1 MNWGGYI
8 AALVLVA
15 GCQTI
20 DENAPLATAVK
31 TTHARMQ
38 IRAEAAR
45 TMQEAIAVGDLDGA
59 HTQAQLITAL
69 RDPDVLQEWR
79 PYLDAVRTI
88 AKGVASSSDT
98 VAAAK
103 AAGELGQ
110 RCGACHEASGARIK
124 LAPIVAP
131 SPGSTLATQMAGHQW
146 AAARMWEGLT
156 TPSTER
162 WQTGVVALS
171 RARWTIAAEEPSLTK
186 SPISDDVARVRL
198 LAERGLAAETPPAR
212 GAVYGEL
219 LATCAH
225 CHATIRDTS
234 PRALAP

>member
-1 MNWGGYI
+1 MTARCCI
-8 AALVLVA
+8 LALVVAA
-15 GCQTI
+15 GCQSV
-20 DENAPLATAVK
+20 DENAPLAAAVK

-38 IRAEAAR
+38 IRADAAR
-45 TMQEAIAVGDLDGA
+45 TMQEAIAIGDLDGA
-59 HTQAQLITAL
+59 HTQAALVAAL

-88 AKGVASSSDT
+88 AQGIATTPDT
-98 VAAAK
+98 VAAAH

-124 LAPIVAP
+124 LAPLPAAP
-131 SPGSTLATQMAGHQW
+131 AGSTLATQMAGHQW
-146 AAARMWEGLT
+146 AAARMWEGLI
-156 TPSTER
+156 TPSADR

-171 RARWTIAAEEPSLTK
+171 RARWTIAAEEPSLTR

-198 LAERGLAAETPPAR
+198 LAERGIAAETPQAR
-212 GAVYGEL
+212 GALYGEL

-234 PRALAP
+234 PRAPKP